1 MTIKVIMLRKV
12 PVEKEHDLRPLLVR
26 LRALCM
32 EENPGYIAGET
43 LINADDPTEILVIS
57 TWADIH
63 SWNKWV
69 CSDKRAVIQTKI
81 DEFLGVETRYQV
93 YYHA

>member
-1 MTIKVIMLRKV
+1 MTIKVILLRKV
-12 PVEKEHDLRPLLVR
+12 PVEQELDLRPLLVR
-26 LRALCM
+26 LRACCM
-32 EENPGYIAGET
+32 EENPGYIGGET

-63 SWNKWV
+63 AWNRWV
-69 CSDKRAVIQTKI
+69 NSDRRASLQRQI
-81 DEFLGVETRYQV
+81 DELLGSETKYQV